1 MEILPIFVSLR
12 KHKIPAILVVIE
24 VALACAVFCNS
35 IFMIGQRLTE
45 LNMPNAISQNDLVDI
60 SVRGV
65 DPNLVSD
72 DIPRN
77 LASLRR
83 IPGVIGVAAT
93 TTIPFGKGLGV
104 DGVSAEPDSKNAPGA
119 SRYMFTQG
127 GPTTF
132 GLQLLKG
139 RFFSDSEYVTS
150 KVGATSVPDGHVV
163 IFTQSL
169 ARRLWPGGDA
179 LGKQLWMGDTHHY
192 TIVGIVADVARPN
205 GSGIGRSSAYYSTF
219 FPVGP
224 NQALTDYIVSS
235 TPQEREKVLHAAVA
249 IVSALSPNAVV
260 KGQSF
265 KEIRDEAFANIRSMV
280 WILVLVCVVMLVVTA
295 FSIVGLTSF
304 WVNQRRRQ
312 AGIRRALGATRA
324 NILHY
329 SQTEN
334 FLLSTAGVVLG
345 TILAFGINLYLMDHY
360 QMDRMPWYYVPFSA
374 ITMWIIGQISVLA
387 PAIRSSRV
395 PPAAAIRNV

>member
-1 MEILPIFVSLR
+1 
-12 KHKIPAILVVIE
+12 
-24 VALACAVFCNS
+24 
-35 IFMIGQRLTE
+35 
-45 LNMPNAISQNDLVDI
+45 
-60 SVRGV
+60 
-65 DPNLVSD
+65 
-72 DIPRN
+72 
-77 LASLRR
+77 
-83 IPGVIGVAAT
+83 
-93 TTIPFGKGLGV
+93 
-104 DGVSAEPDSKNAPGA
+104 
-119 SRYMFTQG
+119 
-127 GPTTF
+127 
-132 GLQLLKG
+132 
-139 RFFSDSEYVTS
+139 
-150 KVGATSVPDGHVV
+150 
-163 IFTQSL
+163 
-169 ARRLWPGGDA
+169 
-179 LGKQLWMGDTHHY
+179 
-192 TIVGIVADVARPN
+192 
-205 GSGIGRSSAYYSTF
+205 
-219 FPVGP
+219 VGP